1 MSVLLDEE
9 TSTVVLDHLDFEVT
23 CEALRGGVDRCGAEA
38 THQAICVEC
47 RKVTCVVCVDHAVW
61 ARRSER
67 RIKHTACG
75 ARGRICDVVE
85 VVPL

>member
-9 TSTVVLDHLDFEVT
+9 TVVLDHLDFEVT
-23 CEALRGGVDRCGAEA
+23 CEALKQGVDRCGAEA

-47 RKVTCVVCVDHAVW
+47 ANVTCVVCVDHAIW

-67 RIKHTACG
+67 RVTHTACG
-75 ARGRICDVVE
+75 ARGRVCDVVE

>member
-1 MSVLLDEE
+1 MSTLLDEA
-9 TSTVVLDHLDFEVT
+9 TIVLDALDFDVT
-23 CEALRGGVDRCGAEA
+23 CEAFKKGVDRCGEEA

-47 RKVTCVVCVDHAVW
+47 GAVTCVVCIGHAIW

-67 RIKHTACG
+67 RATHIACG
-75 ARGRICDVVE
+75 ASGVLRDLVQ